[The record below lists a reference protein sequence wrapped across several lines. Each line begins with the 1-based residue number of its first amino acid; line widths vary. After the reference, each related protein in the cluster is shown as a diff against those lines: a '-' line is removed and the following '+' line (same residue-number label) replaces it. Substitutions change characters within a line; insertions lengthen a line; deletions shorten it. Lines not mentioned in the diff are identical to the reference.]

1 MFVSKVHCFTC
12 IFFYLNKH
20 SSLHKHATVNNITY
34 NITTILLV
42 TIPCYSYTMLTA
54 YSVIDASCLD
64 SDQIKDALDLW
75 SIHNHCL
82 LTIS

>member
-1 MFVSKVHCFTC
+1 MFVSKVHCFT
-12 IFFYLNKH
+12 FFYLNKH

-34 NITTILLV
+34 NIITILLI

-75 SIHNHCL
+75 SIHNQCL